1 MDINDIINNNYDDL
15 NNLTNLLRNYIEI
28 YRLLVSSTS
37 ELNNT
42 SIIKKSEL
50 KHANERIN
58 AIGELI
64 DKLLKVIKKC
74 GISYCQ
80 YCSIKDDALPVEK
93 VKESIYDTIHNELK
107 YHDAKIEQKK

>member
-1 MDINDIINNNYDDL
+1 M
-15 NNLTNLLRNYIEI
+15 TNLLRNYIEI

-37 ELNNT
+37 ELNST

-50 KHANERIN
+50 KHANERID

-80 YCSIKDDALPVEK
+80 YCSIKDDALPVDK

-107 YHDAKIEQKK
+107 YHNE